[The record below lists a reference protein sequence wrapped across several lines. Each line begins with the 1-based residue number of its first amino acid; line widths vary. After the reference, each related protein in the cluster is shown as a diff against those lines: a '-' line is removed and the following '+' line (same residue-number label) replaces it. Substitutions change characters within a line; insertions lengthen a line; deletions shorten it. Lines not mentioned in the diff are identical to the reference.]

1 MIMKISLIKALVLLI
16 SIVLV
21 VSLLAGCET
30 YNNFRTAFIEKK
42 KVEDVIK
49 IGVFEPLTGVD
60 KKYGELEK
68 RGIELAH
75 QLYPQVLGKKVEL
88 LYGDNK
94 SDIFAAESV
103 AKELAAKDPAVILG
117 SYGNALS
124 LMGTDIF
131 LENSIPAIAITC
143 TNPLVTNSS
152 KFYFRVSY
160 VESFQG
166 TAGAKYALEVLNA
179 SKAAIM
185 KESGNDFNTEIANV
199 FKTKF
204 KSMTNEF
211 AIVSET
217 EFITGAD
224 DFTTQ
229 LNSIQSSGAEVVFL
243 PCKASDAGKILAQAK
258 RKNIKAVFIGTDSWE
273 SKEIVKSGGSAVD
286 GAVFTSLL
294 DLNVPVNVTRD
305 VFLKAYSKEYGKD
318 AVPDPAEVLGFDAY
332 LIALQ
337 AIKTAGSDADG
348 DAIREAIRKTRDF
361 PGASGNISFDSNG
374 DPVKSVFIKEIKDG
388 EFHYIYTSE
397 PIWTN

>member
-1 MIMKISLIKALVLLI
+1 MKNQLIRPLVFTICIVLI
-16 SIVLV
+16 S
-21 VSLLAGCET
+21 SLFVGCET
-30 YNNFRTAFIEKK
+30 YNNFRDTFIEKK

-75 QLYPQVLGKKVEL
+75 QLYPEVLGKKVEL

-103 AKELAAKDPAVILG
+103 AKELAAKDPDVILG

-124 LMGTDIF
+124 LMATDIF
-131 LENSIPAIAITC
+131 KENSIPAIAITC

-152 KFYFRVSY
+152 NFYFRVSY

-166 TAGAKYALEVLNA
+166 ISSAKYATEVLNA

-185 KESGNDFNTEIANV
+185 KESGNDFNIEIANV

-204 KSMTNEF
+204 KSIANESE
-211 AIVSET
+211 IVSET
-217 EFITGAD
+217 EFISGTD

-229 LNSIQSSGAEVVFL
+229 LNSIKGSGAEVVFL
-243 PCKASDAGKILAQAK
+243 LCKPNDVGKILAQAK
-258 RKNIKAVFIGTDSWE
+258 RKGIDAVFIGTDLWE
-273 SKEIVKSGGSAVD
+273 TDEIFKSGGSDAD

-305 VFLKAYSKEYGKD
+305 IFLKAYAKEYGKD
-318 AVPDPAEVLGFDAY
+318 AIPDPAEVLGFDAY
-332 LIALQ
+332 LIAIE
-337 AIKTAGSDADG
+337 AIKTAGVDADG
-348 DAIREAIRKTRDF
+348 DAIREALRKTRDF
-361 PGASGNISFDSNG
+361 PGASGNLSFDPNG
-374 DPVKSVFIKEIKDG
+374 DPVKSVFIKQIKDG